1 MKRLHGGTRVAL
13 RMRDE
18 VATAADEV
26 PNHFSE
32 ESYKMSV
39 LNLLTQ
45 QLGGSAVTDI
55 SRQLGS
61 NQKATENAMAAALP
75 MLMGALAR
83 NASKPDGARA
93 LHDALSRDHDGSV
106 LENLSG
112 FLQKPDEQAGNGILR
127 HVLGNKRNT
136 VEAGVAKASGMDAGS
151 VSKMMAML
159 APLVMGTLG
168 RTQRAG
174 NMDATALAGV
184 LANERKEVEKSNPA
198 LGGLSRLLDR
208 DGDGDVTDDIANLG
222 KGLLGGLFNR
232 R

>member
-1 MKRLHGGTRVAL
+1 
-13 RMRDE
+13 
-18 VATAADEV
+18 
-26 PNHFSE
+26 
-32 ESYKMSV
+32 MSV